1 MQATLARIPDRSL
14 PKGKGYR
21 GVMDKFRDIVGTKLP
36 LFLFRLAAWN
46 PRPCGFRLATCKSW
60 INNRLHAISGL
71 TRQNPWPFACYSKQR
86 GSLAHL
92 LKRDKHG
99 SQWRILDRGCKEG
112 ATQALVDSSSLRF
125 GAWRDGSA
133 GGHAD
138 PEAIHITDAGA
149 GRTSSC
155 L

>member
-1 MQATLARIPDRSL
+1 MAIRLLL
-14 PKGKGYR
+14 PSR
-21 GVMDKFRDIVGTKLP
+21 GAVLP
-36 LFLFRLAAWN
+36 
-46 PRPCGFRLATCKSW
+46 
-60 INNRLHAISGL
+60 I
-71 TRQNPWPFACYSKQR
+71 
-86 GSLAHL
+86 L

-112 ATQALVDSSSLRF
+112 AAQALVDSSGLRF

-155 L
+155 LRESGGAGRNGRFQPASCGDEGKNPESQPPGTGDRKIQSL